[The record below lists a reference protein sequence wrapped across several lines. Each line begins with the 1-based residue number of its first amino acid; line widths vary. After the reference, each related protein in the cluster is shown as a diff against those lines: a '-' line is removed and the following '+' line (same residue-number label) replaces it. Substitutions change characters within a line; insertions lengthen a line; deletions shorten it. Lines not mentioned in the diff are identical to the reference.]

1 MRSLFFR
8 NRFSTLIIT
17 VLKNGRFLTP
27 SPYTVKNY
35 AR

>member
-1 MRSLFFR
+1 MRQLFFR

-17 VLKNGRFLTP
+17 VLKNGRFFDTL
-27 SPYTVKNY
+27 PYRVKNY